1 MNNFTSL
8 INRTEFDLK
17 QSEKVYTNFCG
28 CSVCAQAIDSIT
40 QPQAAAAVL
49 NKIYGTNNND
59 TINGT
64 SAGDQITGL
73 YGNDIIRGLGGNDS
87 IDGGGDNDTIFGG
100 DGDDTIDGGWDD
112 DTIYVE
118 QGNDDINGGGGN
130 DKIYIQSTDSGTV
143 LINGGYG
150 YSGNDEVIFS
160 KSKSNY
166 TITNDLEYLL
176 IRDNSTS
183 KLFKIN
189 YVDKI
194 TFSDQSNLMTAL
206 RTTNIDYLDLSRADK
221 IKVLSD
227 FQDVLFPSARP
238 KLNSQT
244 VTYSFLTSSNDGRTP
259 SRIPSGESYK
269 PEIIS
274 QHLQNSTREFFDY
287 LSQILGV
294 NFVESTIDYA
304 ATIRILAHNMT
315 VGGYAYYPGSSKSGG
330 VNISSKYNG
339 STFGS
344 YGLEVM
350 IHEIGHSLGL
360 EHPLNY
366 SDNSEDAPNL
376 SYQYDRNTLS
386 VMSYQDVDINNKS
399 LTSYSDLDW
408 KSLITLYGKNNNSNL
423 NNFKIHFSNALNS
436 SSSSVDSTKKDQ
448 LYNKIT
454 SSQADIYAYTHFTI
468 ISNRSDNIIDLSDCD
483 APCTI
488 DLDKFGIYI
497 NGTDSYSEYLYNFLP
512 AKTSK
517 TPIISIYPETAI
529 KSIIGGS
536 DGDILINPFAISSFD
551 AGKGVDIV
559 NFETLRSNYKIIKNS
574 DGSSLVTENNS
585 NKTITLKNV
594 EVLNFKD
601 VGVSIAELIGTKNN
615 DTIKTY
621 SENDTVKAGLGND
634 IVWAS
639 TGIDKVY
646 AEAGDDKL
654 QVFFNGSI
662 YDGGEGLDVAFVS
675 GKLAD
680 YSIVKNSTS
689 GQTNIIS
696 NTTKTTA
703 IINSVELIKFTDQPY
718 YTNRDYESLKQFKI
732 AKDFNIP
739 LAFDLWFGTDFKTSE
754 GRQKAF
760 TFRSGT
766 DSKDYT
772 FDLSTIYVLFQFD
785 TTPRKDSTFTK
796 GMFYN
801 SNLTDFINGFL
812 WINKASELSD
822 YDYSKKL
829 VTNFFNDPV
838 PSQDWINLVQSW
850 LKTGEYT
857 RTSLFEAALKINT
870 EELFQISLVG
880 IDPVLN
886 STFTNPFG

>member
-1 MNNFTSL
+1 MINFKNL

-17 QSEKVYTNFCG
+17 KSEIVYTNFCG
-28 CSVCAQAIDSIT
+28 CSVCAQAIGYIT
-40 QPQAAAAVL
+40 QPQAAAVDL

-64 SAGDQITGL
+64 SVGDQITGL
-73 YGNDIIRGLGGNDS
+73 YGNDIIKGLGGNDS
-87 IDGGGDNDTIFGG
+87 IDGGRDNDTIFGG
-100 DGDDTIDGGWDD
+100 DGDDTIDGGGDD

-118 QGNDDINGGGGN
+118 QGNDNINGGSDN

-143 LINGGYG
+143 IINGGYS
-150 YSGNDEVIFS
+150 YSEKDEVIFS
-160 KSKSNY
+160 KPKSNY

-183 KLFKIN
+183 KLFKIE

-194 TFSDQSNLMTAL
+194 TFSDQSNLMTTL
-206 RTTNIDYLDLSRADK
+206 RTTNIDYLDLNKIDK

-227 FQDVLFPSARP
+227 FQDVLFPSSKP
-238 KLNSQT
+238 KYYNQT
-244 VTYSFLTSSNDGRTP
+244 ITYSFLTSANDGRTP
-259 SRIPSGESYK
+259 KYIPSGESFK
-269 PEIIS
+269 PEAIS

-294 NFVESTIDYA
+294 NFVESTIDYN
-304 ATIRILAHNMT
+304 ATIRILAFNMT
-315 VGGYAYYPGSSKSGG
+315 TGGYAYYPGGSKSGG
-330 VNISSKYNG
+330 VNINSEYNG

-360 EHPLNY
+360 EHPQIY
-366 SDNSEDAPNL
+366 SDNSEDSPNL
-376 SYQYDRNTLS
+376 SYQYDRTTLS
-386 VMSYQDVDINNKS
+386 IMSYQAIKINDNY

-408 KSLITLYGKNNNSNL
+408 KSLINLYGKNTNSNL
-423 NNFKIHFSNALNS
+423 NNFKIHFSNVIDL
-436 SSSSVDSTKKDQ
+436 DGTRKEQ

-454 SSQADIYAYTHFTI
+454 SSQADIYAYAHFTI

-497 NGTDSYSEYLYNFLP
+497 KGTDSYSEYLYNFLE
-512 AKTSK
+512 AQSSK
-517 TPIISIYPETAI
+517 TPIISIYPETTI

-536 DGDILINPFAISSFD
+536 DGDTLINPFAISSFD
-551 AGKGVDIV
+551 AGEGVDIV
-559 NFETLRSNYKIIKNS
+559 NFETLRSNYKIVKNS
-574 DGSSLVTENNS
+574 DGSSLVTESNS
-585 NKTITLKNV
+585 NKTIILKNV

-662 YDGGEGLDVAFVS
+662 YDGGEGLDVAFVN

-680 YSIVKNSTS
+680 YSIVKNATS
-689 GQTNIIS
+689 GQTTITS
-696 NTTKTTA
+696 NSTKTTA
-703 IINSVELIKFTDQPY
+703 IINSVELIKFTDTSY
-718 YTNRDYESLKQFKI
+718 YASRDYESLKQFKI

-739 LAFDLWFGTDFKTSE
+739 LAFDLWFGADFKTPE

>member
-1 MNNFTSL
+1 MINFKNL

-17 QSEKVYTNFCG
+17 KSEIVYTNFCG
-28 CSVCAQAIDSIT
+28 CSVCAQAIGSIS
-40 QPQAAAAVL
+40 QPQAAAVDL

-64 SAGDQITGL
+64 SVGDQITGL
-73 YGNDIIRGLGGNDS
+73 YGNDIIKGLGGNDS

-118 QGNDDINGGGGN
+118 QGNDNINGGSDN

-143 LINGGYG
+143 IIKGGYG
-150 YSGNDEVIFS
+150 YSEKDEVIFS
-160 KSKSNY
+160 KPKSNY

-183 KLFKIN
+183 KLFKIE

-194 TFSDQSNLMTAL
+194 TFADQSNLMTTL
-206 RTTNIDYLDLSRADK
+206 RTTNIDYLDLNKIDK

-227 FQDVLFPSARP
+227 FQDVLFPSSKP
-238 KLNSQT
+238 KYYNQT
-244 VTYSFLTSSNDGRTP
+244 ITYSFLTSANDGRTP
-259 SRIPSGESYK
+259 IHIPSGESFK
-269 PEIIS
+269 PEAIS

-294 NFVESTIDYA
+294 NFVESTIDYN
-304 ATIRILAHNMT
+304 ATIRILAYNMT
-315 VGGYAYYPGSSKSGG
+315 TGGYAYYPGGSKSGG
-330 VNISSKYNG
+330 VNINSEYNG

-344 YGLEVM
+344 YGFKVM

-360 EHPLNY
+360 EHPLIY
-366 SDNSEDAPNL
+366 SDNSEDSPNL
-376 SYQYDRNTLS
+376 SYQYDRTTLS
-386 VMSYQDVDINNKS
+386 IMSYQLIKINDNY

-408 KSLITLYGKNNNSNL
+408 KSLINLYGKNTNSNL
-423 NNFKIHFSNALNS
+423 NNFKIHFSNVLDYSAS
-436 SSSSVDSTKKDQ
+436 IVDSAKKNQ

-454 SSQADIYAYTHFTI
+454 SSQADIYAYAPFTI
-468 ISNRSDNIIDLSDCD
+468 ISNRTDNVIDLSDCD

-488 DLDKFGIYI
+488 DLEKFGIYI
-497 NGTDSYSEYLYNFLP
+497 NGTDSYSENLYNFLP
-512 AKTSK
+512 AQSSK
-517 TPIISIYPETAI
+517 TPIISIYPETTI

-536 DGDILINPFAISSFD
+536 DGDTLINPFAISSFD
-551 AGKGVDIV
+551 AGEGLDTV
-559 NFETLRSNYKIIKNS
+559 NFDNLRNNYKVIKNS
-574 DGSSLVTENNS
+574 DGSSLVTESNS
-585 NKTITLKNV
+585 NKTIILKNV

-634 IVWAS
+634 IIWAS
-639 TGIDKVY
+639 TGVDKVY
-646 AEAGDDKL
+646 AEADDDKL
-654 QVFFNGSI
+654 QVFFNGST
-662 YDGGEGLDVAFVS
+662 YDGGEGLDVAFVN

-689 GQTNIIS
+689 GQTTITS
-696 NTTKTTA
+696 NSTKTTA
-703 IINSVELIKFTDQPY
+703 IINSVELIKFTDSSY

-732 AKDFNIP
+732 AKDFNIL
-739 LAFDLWFGTDFKTSE
+739 LAFDLWFGTDFKTPE

-760 TFRSGT
+760 TFRSGV

-772 FDLSTIYVLFQFD
+772 FDLSTIYAIFQFD
-785 TTPRKDSTFTK
+785 STPRKDGTFTK

-812 WINKASELSD
+812 WINKSSELSD